1 MIILNIR
8 ITHYRLIVMKISWM
22 IGGAQGAGVDTSAN
36 IFGNALASA
45 GYYIYGNREYYS
57 NIKGRHSYFNLTI
70 SDSRARSISNK
81 VEILASFDAET
92 LFQHFADVT
101 KIIIYNKGVKGTTID
116 KVQSMEP
123 EVSSRIAKFL
133 ESQGYEKSI
142 DGVLKYAT
150 DRKLKLIEV
159 DYDGIMKDVS
169 SQLKVPLSVAERV
182 KNTAAIAVS
191 YALLGLPKDYLINSI
206 KRTFKQDTFVKL
218 NSLAV
223 DSAVKNISPE
233 FKLEAHSL
241 SKRRIQ
247 VDGNTAVAMGKIYGG
262 LEFQSYYPITPASD
276 ESTYIEAHQ
285 EVLYIDPKTGD
296 KRKRTIVVVQ
306 SEDELAAINMAS
318 GAALTGARA
327 ATATS
332 GPGFSL
338 MAEGLGWAGM
348 NEAPVVVTFYMR
360 GGPSTGQPTRTS
372 QADLKFALNAGHGE
386 FPRIVIASGDHVEA
400 FQDAVWAFNL
410 AERYQ
415 TPVVHL
421 VEKALANAY
430 SIIDVDELKMD
441 SLKIERGKIVTP
453 SQEYNRFELT
463 EDGVSPRASLGDAFM
478 FYTGDEHNEMGHI
491 SEDPENR
498 VKMYEKR
505 MRKLETA
512 DREIP
517 EEDRLKIFGDDSKI
531 AIVTWG
537 SPKGAVLDAVDELK
551 NDGISIQV
559 IELRMFN
566 PFPRNLIS
574 KLFAEKEMII
584 DIEGNYEAQAAQVI
598 REKTGLQPTNYIL
611 KLNGR
616 PMARDEVKEAIVSV
630 INGKKEV
637 ILNGGA

>member
-1 MIILNIR
+1 
-8 ITHYRLIVMKISWM
+8 MKISWM

-70 SDSRARSISNK
+70 SDKRVRSISNK
-81 VEILASFDAET
+81 VDILASFDAET
-92 LFQHFADVT
+92 LFQHFSDVT
-101 KIIIYNKGVKGTTID
+101 KIIIYNKGVKGTSID

-123 EVSSRIAKFL
+123 EVSSRISHLL
-133 ESQGYEKSI
+133 EAEGYEKNI
-142 DGVLKYAT
+142 DGVLKYAK
-150 DRKLKLIEV
+150 DRNLKLIEV

-191 YALLGLPKDYLINSI
+191 YALLGLPKEYLLNSI

-218 NSLAV
+218 NSIAV
-223 DSAVKNISPE
+223 DVATKDIVPE
-233 FKLEAHSL
+233 FKLEAHPL
-241 SKRRIQ
+241 SKKRIQ

-296 KRKRTIVVVQ
+296 KRKRAIVVVQ

-318 GAALTGARA
+318 GAALTGVRA

-338 MAEGLGWAGM
+338 MAEGIGWAGM

-430 SIIDVDELKMD
+430 SIIDVDELEMD
-441 SLKIERGKIVTP
+441 KLRIDRGKIVP
-453 SQEYNRFELT
+453 ASQNYNRFSFT
-463 EDGVSPRASLGDAFM
+463 DDGISPRAFLGDGFM

-505 MRKLETA
+505 MKKLETA
-512 DREIP
+512 DKEIP
-517 EEDRLKIFGDDSKI
+517 EEERVKIFGEDSKI

-537 SPKGAVLDAVDELK
+537 SPKGAVLDAIEDLK
-551 NDGISIQV
+551 NEGIDVQM

-566 PFPRNLIS
+566 PFPKNLIT
-574 KLFAEKEMII
+574 KLFSGKEIII

-598 REKTGLQPTNYIL
+598 KEKTGLEPTNYIL
-611 KLNGR
+611 KWNGR
-616 PMARDEVKEAIVSV
+616 PMARDEVKEGILAAIK
-630 INGKKEV
+630 GKKEV

>member
-1 MIILNIR
+1 
-8 ITHYRLIVMKISWM
+8 MKISWM

-70 SDSRARSISNK
+70 SDKRVRSISNK
-81 VEILASFDAET
+81 VDILASFDAET
-92 LFQHFADVT
+92 LFQHFSDVT
-101 KIIIYNKGVKGTTID
+101 KIIIYNKGVKGTSID

-123 EVSSRIAKFL
+123 EVSSRISHLL
-133 ESQGYEKSI
+133 EVEGYEKNI
-142 DGVLKYAT
+142 DGVLKYAK
-150 DRKLKLIEV
+150 DRNLKLIEV

-191 YALLGLPKDYLINSI
+191 YALLGLPKEYLLNSI

-218 NSLAV
+218 NSIAV
-223 DSAVKNISPE
+223 DVATKDIVPE
-233 FKLEAHSL
+233 FKLEAHPL
-241 SKRRIQ
+241 SKKRIQ

-296 KRKRTIVVVQ
+296 KRKRAIVVVQ

-318 GAALTGARA
+318 GAALTGVRA

-338 MAEGLGWAGM
+338 MAEGIGWAGM

-430 SIIDVDELKMD
+430 SIIDVDELEMEKLRID
-441 SLKIERGKIVTP
+441 RGKIVPP
-453 SQEYNRFELT
+453 SQNYNRFSFAD
-463 EDGVSPRASLGDAFM
+463 DGISPRAFLGDGFM

-505 MRKLETA
+505 MKKLETA
-512 DREIP
+512 DKEIP
-517 EEDRLKIFGDDSKI
+517 EEERVKIFGEDSKI

-537 SPKGAVLDAVDELK
+537 SPKGAVLDAMEDLK
-551 NDGISIQV
+551 NEGIDVQM

-566 PFPRNLIS
+566 PLPKNLIT
-574 KLFAEKEMII
+574 KLFSGKEIII

-598 REKTGLQPTNYIL
+598 KEKTGLEPTNYIL
-611 KLNGR
+611 KWNGR
-616 PMARDEVKEAIVSV
+616 PMARDEVKEGILAAIK
-630 INGKKEV
+630 GKKEV

>member
-70 SDSRARSISNK
+70 SDSRVRSISNK

-150 DRKLKLIEV
+150 DKKLKLIEV

-233 FKLEAHSL
+233 FKLEAHPL